1 MIKLRKIVK
10 RYLFFLLLLLLNV
23 LLLILEPKL
32 GREAVS
38 FSLDNLLGF
47 GGLSANKAPKSVK
60 RSYQIEKYQFGRT
73 FSKPTKMS
81 NSKNM
86 IFLALRRVFTEII
99 LLFSS

>member
-1 MIKLRKIVK
+1 MSWRINRRRIT
-10 RYLFFLLLLLLNV
+10 NV
-23 LLLILEPKL
+23 TET
-32 GREAVS
+32 
-38 FSLDNLLGF
+38 DMGF
-47 GGLSANKAPKSVK
+47 GGLSANKAPMSVK